1 MSVLGASEFARVL
14 AASSVLLLLLAGCAP
29 QADGGTDTTD
39 ETAQGTESG
48 DSGGDSSAD
57 DGGDS
62 DDEFV
67 ALDPCTIIP
76 DDALTAAL
84 GSAPTPD
91 RTSYPGSGSTLCTI
105 ESSAGDARLSIEI
118 HTIAGRDGF
127 EIMRG
132 HKEGIEGLYQPLTG
146 IGEDAFAFASEV
158 TVLVEPYVAVLFL
171 EGLAFDTVDPADRL
185 ERTKTLAVIVADN
198 LAAR

>member
-1 MSVLGASEFARVL
+1 MTRRKAPTTAT
-14 AASSVLLLLLAGCAP
+14 AGV
-29 QADGGTDTTD
+29 
-39 ETAQGTESG
+39 TAV
-48 DSGGDSSAD
+48 DD

-132 HKEGIEGLYQPLTG
+132 HKEGIEGCT
-146 IGEDAFAFASEV
+146 S
-158 TVLVEPYVAVLFL
+158 
-171 EGLAFDTVDPADRL
+171 R
-185 ERTKTLAVIVADN
+185 
-198 LAAR
+198 